1 MKIKKGIVFKTC
13 TAILGIIFMLVV
25 NAKSQDF
32 LHEDDYDKKTKQGIV
47 LVEFWASFNSVNE
60 VNLKKIYDC
69 KKYRVD
75 MSQDPS
81 LMVKHNVMAV
91 PTVVIY
97 HNGKEIKRF
106 LPGLML
112 KLDVGR
118 NKNILSPDNS
128 ALLYAS
134 IQVDAAVI
142 LLSSQAA
149 S

>member
-13 TAILGIIFMLVV
+13 AAIISILFMIATS
-25 NAKSQDF
+25 AKSQDF
-32 LHEDDYDKKTKQGIV
+32 LHEDDYEKKTKQGIV

-75 MSQDPS
+75 MSQDPG
-81 LMVKHNVMAV
+81 LMTKHNVMAV

-112 KLDVGR
+112 KLDVDT
-118 NKNILSPDNS
+118 KE
-128 ALLYAS
+128 
-134 IQVDAAVI
+134 IQAVI
-142 LLSSQAA
+142 DELVGDKF
-149 S
+149 

>member
-25 NAKSQDF
+25 NARSQDF

-60 VNLKKIYDC
+60 VNLKKIYEC

-81 LMVKHNVMAV
+81 LMTKHNVMAV

-112 KLDVGR
+112 KLDVDV
-118 NKNILSPDNS
+118 KE
-128 ALLYAS
+128 
-134 IQVDAAVI
+134 IQAVI
-142 LLSSQAA
+142 DELVGDKF
-149 S
+149 

>member
-13 TAILGIIFMLVV
+13 TAIIGLIFLIVTNV
-25 NAKSQDF
+25 KSQDF
-32 LHEDDYDKKTKQGIV
+32 LHEDDYDRKTKQGIV
-47 LVEFWASFNSVNE
+47 LVEFWASFNAVNE

-81 LMVKHNVMAV
+81 LMAKHGVMAV

-112 KLDVGR
+112 KLDVEI
-118 NKNILSPDNS
+118 KE
-128 ALLYAS
+128 
-134 IQVDAAVI
+134 IQEVI
-142 LLSSQAA
+142 DELVGDKF
-149 S
+149 

>member
-1 MKIKKGIVFKTC
+1 MKIKKGMVFKIC
-13 TAILGIIFMLVV
+13 TAIIGLIFLIVTG
-25 NAKSQDF
+25 AKSQDF

-91 PTVVIY
+91 PTIVIY
-97 HNGKEIKRF
+97 NNGKEVKRF

-112 KLDVGR
+112 KLDVDI
-118 NKNILSPDNS
+118 KD
-128 ALLYAS
+128 
-134 IQVDAAVI
+134 IQAIIDELVGDKF
-142 LLSSQAA
+142 
-149 S
+149 

>member
-13 TAILGIIFMLVV
+13 TAIIGLILLIVV

-81 LMVKHNVMAV
+81 LMAKHNVMAV

-97 HNGKEIKRF
+97 HNGKEVKRF

-112 KLDVGR
+112 KLDVEI
-118 NKNILSPDNS
+118 KE
-128 ALLYAS
+128 
-134 IQVDAAVI
+134 IQEVI
-142 LLSSQAA
+142 DELVGDKF
-149 S
+149 

>member
-1 MKIKKGIVFKTC
+1 MKIKKGIVFKAC
-13 TAILGIIFMLVV
+13 AAILGFIFMVAMS
-25 NAKSQDF
+25 AKSQDF

-81 LMVKHNVMAV
+81 LMAKHSVMAV

-97 HNGKEIKRF
+97 HNGKEVKRF

-112 KLDVGR
+112 KLDVDV
-118 NKNILSPDNS
+118 KE
-128 ALLYAS
+128 
-134 IQVDAAVI
+134 IQAVI
-142 LLSSQAA
+142 DELVGDKF
-149 S
+149 

>member
-1 MKIKKGIVFKTC
+1 
-13 TAILGIIFMLVV
+13 MLVV

-81 LMVKHNVMAV
+81 LMAKHSVMAV

-97 HNGKEIKRF
+97 HNGKEVKRF
-106 LPGLML
+106 QADISFAMKATEG
-112 KLDVGR
+112 DV
-118 NKNILSPDNS
+118 
-128 ALLYAS
+128 
-134 IQVDAAVI
+134 QEVVDEI
-142 LLSSQAA
+142 IMDQF
-149 S
+149 

>member
-25 NAKSQDF
+25 NARSQDF

-81 LMVKHNVMAV
+81 LMTKHNVMAV

-97 HNGKEIKRF
+97 HNGKEIKIV

-112 KLDVGR
+112 HLDVEV
-118 NKNILSPDNS
+118 KEIP
-128 ALLYAS
+128 
-134 IQVDAAVI
+134 AVI
-142 LLSSQAA
+142 DVLVGDKF
-149 S
+149 

>member
-1 MKIKKGIVFKTC
+1 MKIKKGMVFKMC
-13 TAILGIIFMLVV
+13 TAIIGILFLIITS
-25 NAKSQDF
+25 AQSQDF

-81 LMVKHNVMAV
+81 LMTKHNVMAV
-91 PTVVIY
+91 PTIVIY

-112 KLDVGR
+112 KLDVDV
-118 NKNILSPDNS
+118 KE
-128 ALLYAS
+128 
-134 IQVDAAVI
+134 IQAVI
-142 LLSSQAA
+142 DELVGDKF
-149 S
+149 